1 LTEIKKDIPCVELR
15 NVVKRFSEITAVDRV
30 NLKVEQGRVFS
41 LLGPSGCGK
50 TTSLRLVAGLET
62 LDEGDILIDDK
73 VVNDIPP
80 YKRECSMVF
89 QNLAVFPHMTVEKN
103 IAYGLERRKTPKNE
117 VKRRVGEMLELMGLP
132 GMGARFPSQISGGQL
147 QRVALARSLV
157 LRPKILLLDEPLA
170 SLDRKLRKEM
180 QIELKRIQREV
191 GITFLYV
198 THDQKVA
205 LSISDVIAVMKDG
218 RLEQVGTP
226 NQIYETPKTGFVADF
241 MGATNIMYGKVISKE
256 DGKILLETENGQKIL
271 ASEDKQRA
279 SEEVAG
285 ISIHPEFITVSPA
298 ESDIVADNKYRGR
311 VVEIVY
317 QGDFVEVLI
326 SLNQKGGLITAQ
338 VNSRIYQR
346 NRISPNDE
354 VLVSWNSRRSNIL
367 RY

>member
-1 LTEIKKDIPCVELR
+1 MTQIGKDIPCVELR
-15 NVVKRFSEITAVDRV
+15 NVVKHFSDVTAVDRL
-30 NLKVEQGRVFS
+30 NLKVEQGKVFS

-80 YKRECSMVF
+80 YRRECSMVF

-103 IAYGLERRKTPKNE
+103 LAYGLERRKTSKNE
-117 VKRRVGEMLELMGLP
+117 VKRRVGEMLELMGLS
-132 GMGARFPSQISGGQL
+132 GMGARFSSQISGGQL
-147 QRVALARSLV
+147 QRVALARSLI

-170 SLDRKLRKEM
+170 SLDRRLRKEM

-205 LSISDVIAVMKDG
+205 LSISDIIAVLKNG

-226 NQIYETPKTGFVADF
+226 NEIYETPKTGFVANF
-241 MGATNIMYGKVISKE
+241 MGAANIMYGKVISKK
-256 DGKILLETENGQKIL
+256 DGNILLASENGQKIF
-271 ASEDKQRA
+271 ASEDKQIA
-279 SEEVAG
+279 SEEVSG
-285 ISIHPEFITVSPA
+285 ISVNPEFINVSPA
-298 ESDIVADNKYRGR
+298 EKDSVADNQFRGK
-311 VVEIVY
+311 VVEVVY

-326 SLNQKGGLITAQ
+326 ALHQKGVSMTAH
-338 VNSRIYQR
+338 VNSRVYQR
-346 NRISPNDE
+346 NRFSPNDE

-367 RY
+367 RA